1 MKSELKEIQ
10 ESNLLADKIEGF
22 LIKVKQKLPLII
34 GVVAVG
40 AILLLASGIYKT
52 WSDSITAKG
61 WSALY
66 FGDTE
71 ASDLESIAEDF
82 PNTPAGLWAR
92 MAAGDSHLAQG
103 VQSVNT
109 NRDVADKHYEKA
121 VAEYEK
127 VVTSATEGFLLARS
141 NFGLAQAYEGLGKKE
156 EAAASYRKI
165 TKLTNVDAE
174 FQAEASKRATW
185 LDSSE
190 AEEFFAWFKTNRTTA
205 PAIPPMSGGVPSVP
219 GSPVFD
225 LPGMPSTPTQPESA
239 TPPANSSADTPTTAA
254 PAETKPDESKPLEL
268 TPAGTE
274 NPAIDLPAATTPEV
288 PK

>member
-52 WSDSITAKG
+52 WSDSISAKG

-185 LDSSE
+185 LDSSD
-190 AEEFFAWFKTNRTTA
+190 AEDFFDWFKTNRTTA
-205 PAIPPMSGGVPSVP
+205 PAIPPMSGGIPSVP
-219 GSPVFD
+219 GAPVFD
-225 LPGMPSTPTQPESA
+225 FPGPPSTPTTPESA
-239 TPPANSSADTPTTAA
+239 PSPDA
-254 PAETKPDESKPLEL
+254 PADAKPVDSKPLEL
-268 TPAGTE
+268 PPASAE
-274 NPAIDLPAATTPEV
+274 NPAKDLPAATTPEV

>member
-22 LIKVKQKLPLII
+22 LVKVKQKLPLII
-34 GVVAVG
+34 GVVVVG
-40 AILLLASGIYKT
+40 TVLLLVSGIYKT
-52 WSDSITAKG
+52 WSDSFSAKG

-66 FGDTE
+66 FSDTE

-109 NRDVADKHYEKA
+109 NRDIADKHYNDAAK
-121 VAEYEK
+121 EYER
-127 VVTSATEGFLLARS
+127 VVSAATDGFLLARS

-156 EAAASYRKI
+156 EAASSYRKI

-174 FQAEASKRATW
+174 FQAEAAKRAAW
-185 LDSSE
+185 LESSE
-190 AEEFFAWFKTNRTTA
+190 AEEFFAWFKANRTMA
-205 PAIPPMSGGVPSVP
+205 PAIPPMTGGVPSVP
-219 GSPVFD
+219 GTPAFD
-225 LPGMPSTPTQPESA
+225 LPGLPTSPTTPDSAPSTEKS
-239 TPPANSSADTPTTAA
+239 A
-254 PAETKPDESKPLEL
+254 PAETSPEKATEAKTDAEKPVENPSSSDAPASDSPAASTTESK
-268 TPAGTE
+268 
-274 NPAIDLPAATTPEV
+274 
-288 PK
+288 

>member
-34 GVVAVG
+34 GVVVVG
-40 AILLLASGIYKT
+40 TVLLLASGIYKT
-52 WSDSITAKG
+52 WSDSISAKG

-66 FGDTE
+66 FSDTE

-82 PNTPAGLWAR
+82 PNTPPGLWAR

-121 VAEYEK
+121 IAEYEK
-127 VVTSATEGFLLARS
+127 VVTSASEGFLLARS
-141 NFGLAQAYEGLGKKE
+141 
-156 EAAASYRKI
+156 
-165 TKLTNVDAE
+165 E

-190 AEEFFAWFKTNRTTA
+190 AEEFFAWYKTNRTTA

-219 GSPVFD
+219 GAPVFD
-225 LPGMPSTPTQPESA
+225 LPGMPSAPSQPESA
-239 TPPANSSADTPTTAA
+239 TPPANNSADTPTTAA
-254 PAETKPDESKPLEL
+254 PAETKLDEVKPLEL

-274 NPAIDLPAATTPEV
+274 TPAKDLPAATTPEV

>member
-34 GVVAVG
+34 GVVVVG

-185 LDSSE
+185 LDSSD
-190 AEEFFAWFKTNRTTA
+190 AEDFFDWFKTNRTTA

-219 GSPVFD
+219 GAPVFD

>member
-52 WSDSITAKG
+52 WSDSISAKG

-165 TKLTNVDAE
+165 TKLTNVDSE

-185 LDSSE
+185 LDSTE
-190 AEEFFAWFKTNRTTA
+190 AEEFFVWFKANRTTA
-205 PAIPPMSGGVPSVP
+205 PAIPPMSGDVPSVP
-219 GSPVFD
+219 GAPVFD
-225 LPGMPSTPTQPESA
+225 LPGMPSTPTAPESA
-239 TPPANSSADTPTTAA
+239 TPPANSDAVTPTTAA
-254 PAETKPDESKPLEL
+254 PAETTPEESKPLEL
-268 TPAGTE
+268 PPAGTE
-274 NPAIDLPAATTPEV
+274 SPATTPEV